1 MEPYTPRRMPNE
13 AELQDVQAHWD
24 ESGRDYDPARGDH
37 VDHLNDTTPPP
48 PQPKPPKQHKKHK
61 RWPWIL
67 LLVVL
72 LAAGAAA
79 YYWFT
84 VRKAAA
90 PAKPATASQQTDSTA
105 QSSSTGTPLAQ
116 STATKH
122 YDSSNYL
129 LGLDYP
135 DTWSVADAATK
146 LTVTSPAFTLTDADG
161 KQVSTHA
168 QVVIRSRQTTLAEF
182 SGGNGVAAL
191 QSQKLTYKKP
201 TQNQRAQ
208 TYLTFVRYANSPAGL
223 DALYITG
230 DNGYQAGQSV
240 PMSDIVQTDPL
251 ISVIFLQC
259 NAADC
264 SGSPTALHISADVW
278 NNKPLNAQ
286 VSSVLESLA
295 IN

>member
-1 MEPYTPRRMPNE
+1 MEPHTSRRMPSE

-37 VDHLNDTTPPP
+37 VDSLNDTTPPP
-48 PQPKPPKQHKKHK
+48 PQPKPPKQHKKRK
-61 RWPWIL
+61 RWPWIVV
-67 LLVVL
+67 LVIL

-79 YYWFT
+79 YYWLA

-90 PAKPATASQQTDSTA
+90 PAKPAAVSQQTDNAA
-105 QSSSTGTPLAQ
+105 QSSTGTPLAQ
-116 STATKH
+116 TTVTKH

-129 LGLDYP
+129 LGFDYP
-135 DTWSVADAATK
+135 DTWSVIDAATK

-161 KQVSTHA
+161 KQVSAHA

-182 SGGNGVAAL
+182 SAGNGVAAL

-208 TYLTFVRYANSPAGL
+208 TYLTFVRYANSPVGL

-230 DNGYQAGQSV
+230 DNGYQAGQSI

-259 NAADC
+259 SAADC
-264 SGSPTALHISADVW
+264 SGSPTALHISADAW
-278 NNKPLNAQ
+278 SNKTLNTQ
-286 VSSVLESLA
+286 VSGVLESLA